1 MEVMGELEKLR
12 EENAKLKKDNEML
25 MNVIRQM
32 RTTLN
37 RLVSRYIEKQP
48 ED

>member
-1 MEVMGELEKLR
+1 MELMGELEKLKD
-12 EENAKLKKDNEML
+12 ENEKLKKDNEML
-25 MNVIRQM
+25 MSVIAQM